1 MKICSVAVGE
11 DPRKDVE
18 WIRDR
23 TYSIAAARALCFAES
38 AESRKENIA
47 ALVKW
52 NRIASDV
59 LFAALVWRE
68 DPVARAQT
76 NCVGCEGLPW
86 KASKIL
92 S

>member
-1 MKICSVAVGE
+1 MDQGQDVFYRGNTLALLRPINRKQKRKHCCFGE
-11 DPRKDVE
+11 VE
-18 WIRDR
+18 S
-23 TYSIAAARALCFAES
+23 Y
-38 AESRKENIA
+38 
-47 ALVKW
+47 
-52 NRIASDV
+52 RIASDV